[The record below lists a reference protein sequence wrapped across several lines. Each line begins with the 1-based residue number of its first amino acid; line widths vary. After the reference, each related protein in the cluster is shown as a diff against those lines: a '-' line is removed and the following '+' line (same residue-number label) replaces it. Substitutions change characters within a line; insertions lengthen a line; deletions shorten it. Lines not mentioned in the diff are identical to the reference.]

1 MEVFYFLKEIKTVY
15 FISYAKLPNNT
26 SAGALLDYIGLGLYI
41 NYETGV
47 IEDVAIT
54 LLTDEAKVYLKD
66 LMVGFNLHESPLEDL
81 VKRIEFHY
89 HGMSQK
95 AIIVVLKAVYERYCH
110 WKKENLTI

>member
-1 MEVFYFLKEIKTVY
+1 LKEIKTVY

-41 NYETGV
+41 DYQSGM

-54 LLTDEAKVYLKD
+54 LLTDEAKLYLKD
-66 LMVGFNLHESPLEDL
+66 LMVGFNLHERPLDEL
-81 VKRIEFHY
+81 VQRIEFHY

-110 WKKENLTI
+110 WKKENPTI